1 MLEKVG
7 KKLKKNNV
15 SVDVISFGDCAE
27 ENKEKLEAFVA
38 AVTKDDSS
46 HYVEVPLGSNLSDF
60 LLGSPV
66 VSQAYG
72 DAGGAAA
79 GAGAGG
85 AAGAHLCH
93 AHSLSAAVIARR
105 GCRSQEGS
113 RLDNCQKGFIWLRC
127 FAGAAGNNFEFG
139 VDPNLDPELALALRV
154 SMEEERARQ
163 AAAAQ
168 AAAAAAA
175 AADPAAAGAGEAAV
189 AAGAA
194 VNTASGSAAA
204 PAEGATAAPAAT
216 ETVPPGAAAD
226 EAVPMEEDEDALL
239 QQALALSM
247 QVCYLS
253 DIAWRLF
260 LPPPLRKHVTA
271 TTPVFPDSAGCTF
284 VQSDINCRSMRHK
297 RHRQC
302 QRMLK

>member
-1 MLEKVG
+1 MG

-15 SVDVISFGDCAE
+15 SVDVVSFGDCAE

-38 AVTKDDSS
+38 AVTKDESS

-72 DAGGAAA
+72 ETGGAAA

-85 AAGAHLCH
+85 AAGAHLCQG
-93 AHSLSAAVIARR
+93 HSLSAAVIHSQAWVLAQER
-105 GCRSQEGS
+105 GCDITS
-113 RLDNCQKGFIWLRC
+113 RTASFSGKCC
-127 FAGAAGNNFEFG
+127 FVGAAGSNFEFG

-175 AADPAAAGAGEAAV
+175 AADPPAAAAGEAAV

-194 VNTASGSAAA
+194 ANAASGSAAG
-204 PAEGATAAPAAT
+204 PAEGAAAAPAAT
-216 ETVPPGAAAD
+216 EAAPPGAAAD

-247 QVCYLS
+247 QVCTCQKS
-253 DIAWRLF
+253 PHDCSCRHPSCEHV
-260 LPPPLRKHVTA
+260 LPCLI
-271 TTPVFPDSAGCTF
+271 S
-284 VQSDINCRSMRHK
+284 
-297 RHRQC
+297 
-302 QRMLK
+302 RMLMLMLVW